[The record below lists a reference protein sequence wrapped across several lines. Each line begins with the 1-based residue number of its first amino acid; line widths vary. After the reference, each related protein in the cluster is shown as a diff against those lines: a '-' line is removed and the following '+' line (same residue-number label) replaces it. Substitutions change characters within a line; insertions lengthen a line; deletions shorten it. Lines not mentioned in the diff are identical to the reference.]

1 MWRKGTLCTAGGT
14 VNWCSH
20 YGKIV
25 CRFLKKTENRTTMW
39 SSNSTSGYLL
49 EESKSTNS
57 KRYVHCSIIY
67 NSQDTEAT
75 KLPINTWR
83 DKDNEACVCVCVCVC
98 VILIC
103 HKNKILPLAAKRMD
117 LESIVLSA
125 VSQRKTNNISSH
137 LHVECKTET
146 NMPSS

>member
-1 MWRKGTLCTAGGT
+1 MEKLYADSSKRLKTELPRDPAIPPPGI
-14 VNWCSH
+14 
-20 YGKIV
+20 Y
-25 CRFLKKTENRTTMW
+25 LKKAKVLIRKDTFTAALFTIAKIRKQPN
-39 SSNSTSGYLL
+39 
-49 EESKSTNS
+49 
-57 KRYVHCSIIY
+57 CPSIHEGI
-67 NSQDTEAT
+67 
-75 KLPINTWR
+75 KIMR
-83 DKDNEACVCVCVCVC
+83 HVCVCVCVC

-117 LESIVLSA
+117 LESIVLSE